1 MRENHVVPL
10 DGSWHGPCVGMPQR
24 SVASAI
30 ASVGVPHSAWEV
42 AMLAPLGRTGVGA
55 PVPST
60 GPDFSGLPRGRGAHY
75 EGDAP
80 SDPSFA
86 TLPHPPARRCG
97 AQHALCAPPYP
108 TLRDRGELPCV
119 REWDARTCRIWRR

>member
-30 ASVGVPHSAWEV
+30 ASVGVPHSACEV
-42 AMLAPLGRTGVGA
+42 AMLAPLGGTGVVA
-55 PVPST
+55 PVPYT
-60 GPDFSGLPRGRGAHY
+60 GPNFSGLPRGRGAHY

-86 TLPHPPARRCG
+86 TLPHPLHADAARSTLF
-97 AQHALCAPPYP
+97 ALRP
-108 TLRDRGELPCV
+108 TQPFAIEENCNV
-119 REWDARTCRIWRR
+119 